1 METAKRFFSTILLV
15 SGAATVRIRHMEV
28 PDAVRAGTEVAL
40 NCDYDL
46 QGQTLLTVKWYK
58 GTHEFYRYH
67 PGNYP
72 DEKKYFA
79 LPRLFLNKQ
88 SCDDDTVVLRD
99 VHADMSGYYTCEVT
113 TAGLY
118 ETVQEKQYLLVVQPP
133 DSPPEIRGLP
143 AELPMKKWLTI
154 KCHLPWMNVKPT
166 LEFYI
171 NGNKAKERNEKR
183 VAQIISGRGQERQG
197 NRRLRAYEYSLLK
210 EGAGRRREEDGT
222 TKVLELQITPHLV
235 NKHHKIEVKCR
246 ATAGNGLYT
255 SDTIVEAPVRRES
268 SWTSLGQSSGL
279 DCLTGASLLPFLT
292 TASLFH
298 SLQ

>member
-1 METAKRFFSTILLV
+1 M
-15 SGAATVRIRHMEV
+15 
-28 PDAVRAGTEVAL
+28 
-40 NCDYDL
+40 C
-46 QGQTLLTVKWYK
+46 
-58 GTHEFYRYH
+58 
-67 PGNYP
+67 
-72 DEKKYFA
+72 
-79 LPRLFLNKQ
+79 
-88 SCDDDTVVLRD
+88 
-99 VHADMSGYYTCEVT
+99 
-113 TAGLY
+113 
-118 ETVQEKQYLLVVQPP
+118 PP
-133 DSPPEIRGLP
+133 Q
-143 AELPMKKWLTI
+143 
-154 KCHLPWMNVKPT
+154 
-166 LEFYI
+166 
-171 NGNKAKERNEKR
+171 AKERNEKR